1 MADTALGLV
10 LPLHAHLGM
19 TSVIEDYA
27 THRPTRT
34 ALKAALGLCTAATTV
49 SLSQHRTSPR
59 LLACSRSTMAQA
71 VGLNFNINGLGIGS
85 ALRHVWALD

>member
-1 MADTALGLV
+1 MLRAPARVADTALGLV

-34 ALKAALGLCTAATTV
+34 ALKAALGLCTAATAV
-49 SLSQHRTSPR
+49 SFPPFFFPTTSQPHNHLVFTP
-59 LLACSRSTMAQA
+59 ATT
-71 VGLNFNINGLGIGS
+71 
-85 ALRHVWALD
+85 